1 MVATACRRNCTQEA
15 AQCRHI
21 SRWARR
27 GRERFGTRPG
37 VLPWLWAQQPSRR
50 RCHRSSDCPRQF
62 QPPRVVGPYRP
73 RRTPRVSPYHAAAA
87 GTAGGLA
94 LRLVPRENRRNSR
107 AQLRRCR
114 LLLPKTLRI
123 RTAAGLP
130 ARVRASRGGA
140 GAAAAVTHAST
151 TSLERWRTHW
161 QSVGIDPRVC
171 ERAVGSRET
180 GAEVFK
186 KSETRFA
193 LFVFAPAAAWA
204 KGLGTQLG
212 NSAAAPHVAALWRR
226 PLRHPHSPP

>member
-73 RRTPRVSPYHAAAA
+73 RRTPRVSPYRAAAA

-151 TSLERWRTHW
+151 TSRADRRHTLAICWELRRI
-161 QSVGIDPRVC
+161 SR
-171 ERAVGSRET
+171 ERAVGSRMR
-180 GAEVFK
+180 GPKRGSK
-186 KSETRFA
+186 KSQVQASKLYFQEASAHWQAACLGLPSPSHDT
-193 LFVFAPAAAWA
+193 APPMLLMAM
-204 KGLGTQLG
+204 
-212 NSAAAPHVAALWRR
+212 SHVPR
-226 PLRHPHSPP
+226 

>member
-27 GRERFGTRPG
+27 GRERFGTQPG

-73 RRTPRVSPYHAAAA
+73 RRTPRVSPYRAAAA

-151 TSLERWRTHW
+151 TSERSAAHTGNQLGAPGGSHASEQLEVACVGQKEAQKKAKVQASKLYFQEASAHW
-161 QSVGIDPRVC
+161 QAACLGLPSPSHD
-171 ERAVGSRET
+171 T
-180 GAEVFK
+180 
-186 KSETRFA
+186 
-193 LFVFAPAAAWA
+193 AP
-204 KGLGTQLG
+204 
-212 NSAAAPHVAALWRR
+212 
-226 PLRHPHSPP
+226 PPCCSWP